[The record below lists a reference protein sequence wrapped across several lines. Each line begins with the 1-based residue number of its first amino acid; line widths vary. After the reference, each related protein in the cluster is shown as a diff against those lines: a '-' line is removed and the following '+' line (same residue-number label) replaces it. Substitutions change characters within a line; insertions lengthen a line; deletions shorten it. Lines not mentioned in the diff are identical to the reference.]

1 MDAPVTPAL
10 RVRIP
15 TTLEMV
21 RPVRRLLESLL
32 ASDGWGEDD
41 VADVGLVATEVLQNA
56 VEHGS
61 RNDGRESVEVR
72 CELLGGVVEIEV
84 TDPGTGKGPDSLLAQ
99 DPDRPPPEDSSRGRG
114 LYLVQ
119 RIAHGMERIRTADGG
134 SRVRVRMSPEGSE

>member
-1 MDAPVTPAL
+1 MDAPPIPAL

-15 TTLEMV
+15 TRLEMV
-21 RPVRRLLESLL
+21 RPVRRMLESLL
-32 ASDGWGEDD
+32 ASEGWAEDD

-61 RNDGRESVEVR
+61 RGDGRESVDVLCRLVGREILLEVA
-72 CELLGGVVEIEV
+72 
-84 TDPGTGKGPDSLLAQ
+84 DPGTGKGVESLLAQ

-119 RIAHGMERIRTADGG
+119 RIAHGMDRVRGPRGG
-134 SRVRVRMSPEGSE
+134 SLLRVRMSPEHAP